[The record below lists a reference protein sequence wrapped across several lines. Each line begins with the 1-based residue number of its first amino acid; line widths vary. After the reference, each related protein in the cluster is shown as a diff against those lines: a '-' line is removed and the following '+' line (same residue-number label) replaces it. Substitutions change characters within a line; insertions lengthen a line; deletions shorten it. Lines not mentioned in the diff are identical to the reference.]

1 MVQELTWV
9 SGFHSRKGL
18 QQKWITVRILCLQIV
33 KMFSRSNLHEGKT
46 LVFKGSQNA
55 QFGSFWWRI
64 WESSFWWG
72 GDTWAQG
79 CAPGRSPGNTPQW
92 GPVIPL
98 HAPCSSWCIYRG
110 ERGKPRGPA
119 YSHLF
124 PGSPSVTGFSQRIDQ
139 NENRINPKKS
149 IQNHVTLNFPNTK
162 SKDLKAEKNDIL
174 SIGENSNDSG
184 FLMSNNGNQ
193 KELT

>member
-1 MVQELTWV
+1 MAENFPVLARDV
-9 SGFHSRKGL
+9 N
-18 QQKWITVRILCLQIV
+18 LQIQ
-33 KMFSRSNLHEGKT
+33 E
-46 LVFKGSQNA
+46 A
-55 QFGSFWWRI
+55 
-64 WESSFWWG
+64 
-72 GDTWAQG
+72 
-79 CAPGRSPGNTPQW
+79 
-92 GPVIPL
+92 
-98 HAPCSSWCIYRG
+98 
-110 ERGKPRGPA
+110 
-119 YSHLF
+119 
-124 PGSPSVTGFSQRIDQ
+124 DQ